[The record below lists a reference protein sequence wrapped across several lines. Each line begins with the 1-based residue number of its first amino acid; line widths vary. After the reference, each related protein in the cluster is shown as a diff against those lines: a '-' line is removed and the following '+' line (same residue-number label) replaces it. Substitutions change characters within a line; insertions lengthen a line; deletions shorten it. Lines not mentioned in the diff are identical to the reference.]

1 MGIEGE
7 GGIQN
12 LGSHFAQLVPSQ
24 IKNSQTS
31 AIDFNDLGQ
40 HLCRVMGD
48 LVVFEVNELDK
59 PEVLDKIEQGH
70 DSIGRGAD
78 VVPLGL
84 DGDQFGAVH
93 EGHEQHL
100 ETLRVDVVAFD
111 LQMHKIGV
119 VFWNKLGE
127 G

>member
-1 MGIEGE
+1 M
-7 GGIQN
+7 
-12 LGSHFAQLVPSQ
+12 GSHFAQLVPSQ

-70 DSIGRGAD
+70 DAIGRGAD

-84 DGDQFGAVH
+84 DGD
-93 EGHEQHL
+93 
-100 ETLRVDVVAFD
+100 
-111 LQMHKIGV
+111 
-119 VFWNKLGE
+119 
-127 G
+127 